1 MAYTAGELICV
12 FSAGPGRSI
21 YKHDSDDNVNTIEA
35 AGYFNNVD
43 DNLNLAG
50 GELIHCVV
58 WDGAPFDSCPVPSA
72 SSSRDSTTV
81 DPSGAVK
88 PSEVDSA
95 TAAPRSAP
103 PAR

>member
-50 GELIHCVV
+50 GDLIHCVV
-58 WDGAPFDSCPVPSA
+58 WDGAPFDSGQVPNAYSLQVV
-72 SSSRDSTTV
+72 TTV
-81 DPSGAVK
+81 DPAGVVNTAEAGISTAGAL
-88 PSEVDSA
+88 SS
-95 TAAPRSAP
+95 T
-103 PAR
+103 